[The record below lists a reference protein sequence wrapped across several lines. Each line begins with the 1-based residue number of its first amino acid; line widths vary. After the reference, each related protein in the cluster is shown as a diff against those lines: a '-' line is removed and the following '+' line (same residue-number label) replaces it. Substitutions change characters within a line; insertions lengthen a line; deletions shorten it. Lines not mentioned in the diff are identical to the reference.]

1 MRSRLRWACAR
12 LVSKRKEEKGSQTNT
27 LTYSLP
33 PTLSFN
39 SERNTNVFN
48 NALDPSGPVYIT
60 IGDGGN
66 REGLY
71 NSWVD
76 PQPAWSAY
84 REAEYGHGV
93 MTILNSTHTF
103 WEWHKNV
110 DSEPV
115 ISDSAYFINP
125 YQA

>member
-1 MRSRLRWACAR
+1 MSGKKE
-12 LVSKRKEEKGSQTNT
+12 KREERRRKKSF
-27 LTYSLP
+27 LYSPIL
-33 PTLSFN
+33 TLSFLISPLSFI

-48 NALDPSGPVYIT
+48 NKLDPTGPVYIT

-93 MTILNSTHTF
+93 LTVLNDTHTF

-115 ISDSAYFINP
+115 ISDSAYFINT

>member
-1 MRSRLRWACAR
+1 MH
-12 LVSKRKEEKGSQTNT
+12 SKWKERKKEREERRRKKPFFVFTYTN
-27 LTYSLP
+27 LILLYSP
-33 PTLSFN
+33 SFL

-48 NALDPSGPVYIT
+48 NKLDPTGPVYIT

-71 NSWVD
+71 NNWVD

-93 MTILNSTHTF
+93 LTVLNDTHTF

-115 ISDSAYFINP
+115 ISDSAYFINT